1 MQKEN
6 ECVEYIDCDECYKIP
21 NSWNKWYLADDKPI
35 RLPKNWIEWMN
46 VKLCTTC
53 NNKYSNIS
61 YHHSGETKKVS
72 TNQVSIQEENI
83 IKIIV
88 ESSI

>member
-6 ECVEYIDCDECYKIP
+6 ECVECDECYKIP
-21 NSWNKWYLADDKPI
+21 NTWLKWYLADDKPTK
-35 RLPKNWIEWMN
+35 LPKNWIEWMN

-53 NNKYSNIS
+53 TNKKHNIS

-72 TNQVSIQEENI
+72 KVSIQEENV
-83 IKIIV
+83 IKIVI
-88 ESSI
+88 ESSV